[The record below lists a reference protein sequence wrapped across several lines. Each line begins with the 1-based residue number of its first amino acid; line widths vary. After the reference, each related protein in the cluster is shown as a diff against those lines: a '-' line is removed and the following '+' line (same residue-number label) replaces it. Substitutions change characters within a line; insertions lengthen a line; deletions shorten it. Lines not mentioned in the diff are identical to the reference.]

1 MAITEIKKKQI
12 SIREAAKKYDLCP
25 STISRNLKKGK
36 PYQERSYGRPTVL
49 TAEEEKRLADGLLVA
64 AEWGMPFDR
73 MDVRRIVKR
82 FLDSL
87 GKKEET
93 FKDNLPGVDW
103 CNYFLDRH
111 KELKT
116 RWCENI
122 KRARAAVSREQIGEY
137 FDNLEVSL
145 KDVSPDL
152 IVNYDETNLT
162 DDPGR
167 TKAIVRR
174 GVKHAERIMDSSKTS
189 TSAMFAGTASGKVVP
204 PFVVYKSKFE

>member
-82 FLDSL
+82 IGHKGRDVQGQFAWSRLVQL
-87 GKKEET
+87 
-93 FKDNLPGVDW
+93 FPGS
-103 CNYFLDRH
+103 
-111 KELKT
+111 T
-116 RWCENI
+116 Q
-122 KRARAAVSREQIGEY
+122 RAEDALV
-137 FDNLEVSL
+137 
-145 KDVSPDL
+145 
-152 IVNYDETNLT
+152 
-162 DDPGR
+162 
-167 TKAIVRR
+167 
-174 GVKHAERIMDSSKTS
+174 
-189 TSAMFAGTASGKVVP
+189 
-204 PFVVYKSKFE
+204 